1 MIYLP
6 CDQLDI
12 YNLGKMTSWNWL
24 HNLFAIFAIFNV
36 WHKFQYLSIFLE
48 KSNMKNFKTFL
59 RSTIFQP
66 KIKLIELFFP
76 KTPSKSNIV
85 H

>member
-1 MIYLP
+1 
-6 CDQLDI
+6 
-12 YNLGKMTSWNWL
+12 
-24 HNLFAIFAIFNV
+24 
-36 WHKFQYLSIFLE
+36 
-48 KSNMKNFKTFL
+48 MKNFKTFL

-76 KTPSKSNIV
+76 ETPSKSNIV